1 MNKLFIVLISGL
13 LLVSCTQ
20 NSVVSESIR
29 ANAATYKTYETGTKN
44 LGDDWIES
52 TAQVEITNITP
63 EEAKEEAIKKACGNA
78 LEYYTG
84 VYLKER
90 KIYIIGEDTE
100 NVTRDDYIHITDQTT
115 QGIILEKK
123 VVGEQIITI
132 DNAIFSKVTVRVKI
146 GQQKGERDPYF
157 SLDATLNK
165 EHFQE
170 YETLE
175 ICCVPSKDCYI
186 TILNICSN
194 DTVYVL
200 FPNQYRE
207 DNFVKAGDTFE
218 MPNEQDRNIGL
229 SLPVE
234 LLPGKITDSEII
246 KIIATKE
253 KLNLVEFKNDM
264 IYGTFS
270 ASLNKLMQRLITI
283 PQDQIVEYDLVYF
296 VHK

>member
-1 MNKLFIVLISGL
+1 MKKIITLILLTVCILSCANNKQVEEKTNIKNINQLIQQQD
-13 LLVSCTQ
+13 T
-20 NSVVSESIR
+20 R
-29 ANAATYKTYETGTKN
+29 D
-44 LGDDWIES
+44 LGNGWIES
-52 TAQVEITNITP
+52 TAQVQITNITP
-63 EEAKEEAIKKACGNA
+63 EKAREQAILLACENA

-84 VYLKER
+84 VDVKGR

-100 NVTRDDYIHITDQTT
+100 KVTRDDYIHITDQTM
-115 QGIILEKK
+115 QGIILDRKVISEK
-123 VVGEQIITI
+123 IITI
-132 DNAIFSKVTVRVKI
+132 DNAIFSRVTVHVKI
-146 GQQKGERDPYF
+146 GKQKGEKDPYF
-157 SLDATLNK
+157 SLDASLNK

-175 ICCVPSKDCYI
+175 ISCIPSKDCYV

-200 FPNQYRE
+200 FPNKYRE
-207 DNFVKAGDTFE
+207 DNLVKAGNTFE
-218 MPNEQDRNIGL
+218 MPSVQDRNIGL
-229 SLPVE
+229 SLPVK

-253 KLNLVEFKNDM
+253 HLNLVEFKNDM
-264 IYGTFS
+264 IYGTCM
-270 ASLNKLMQRLITI
+270 ATLTKLMQRLITI

>member
-1 MNKLFIVLISGL
+1 MKKIIFLLISVL
-13 LLVSCTQ
+13 LISSCAQ
-20 NSVVSESIR
+20 NIQFTESTR
-29 ANAATYKTYETGTKN
+29 KNALTVETYEPGTKN
-44 LGDDWIES
+44 LGDDWIEA
-52 TAQVEITNITP
+52 TTQVGITNITP
-63 EEAKEEAIKKACGNA
+63 EEAREEAIKKACENA

-84 VYLKER
+84 VDVKGR
-90 KIYIIGEDTE
+90 KLYIIGEDAE
-100 NVTRDDYIHITDQTT
+100 KVTRDDYIHITDQTT
-115 QGIILEKK
+115 QGIILDKK
-123 VVGEQIITI
+123 IISEPVITI
-132 DNAIFSKVTVRVKI
+132 GNAIFSRVTVHVKI
-146 GQQKGERDPYF
+146 GQQKGKKDPYF
-157 SLDATLNK
+157 SLDASLNK
-165 EHFQE
+165 VHFQE

-175 ICCVPSKDCYI
+175 ISCVPSKDCYF

-207 DNFVKAGDTFE
+207 DNFVRAGDTFE

-229 SLPVE
+229 SLPVK

-253 KLNLVEFKNDM
+253 KLNLVEFKKDM
-264 IYGTFS
+264 IYGTYS
-270 ASLNKLMQRLITI
+270 ASFYKLMQRLITI

>member
-1 MNKLFIVLISGL
+1 MKKIFLVIFVLLIF
-13 LLVSCTQ
+13 SCVQ
-20 NSVVSESIR
+20 NSKLTESTRI
-29 ANAATYKTYETGTKN
+29 NAVTYETYEPGTKN

-52 TAQVEITNITP
+52 TAQVGITNITP
-63 EEAKEEAIKKACGNA
+63 EEAREQAILLACENA

-84 VYLKER
+84 VDVKGR

-100 NVTRDDYIHITDQTT
+100 KVTRDDYIHITDQTM
-115 QGIILEKK
+115 QGIILDRK
-123 VVGEQIITI
+123 VVSEKIITI
-132 DNAIFSKVTVRVKI
+132 DNAIFSRVTVHVKI
-146 GQQKGERDPYF
+146 GQQKGEKDPYF
-157 SLDATLNK
+157 SLDASLNK

-175 ICCVPSKDCYI
+175 ISCIPSKDCYV

-200 FPNQYRE
+200 FPNKYRE
-207 DNFVKAGDTFE
+207 DNLVKAGDTFE
-218 MPNEQDRNIGL
+218 MPSEQDRNIGL
-229 SLPVE
+229 SLPVK

-253 KLNLVEFKNDM
+253 NLNLVEFKNDM
-264 IYGTFS
+264 IYGTCM
-270 ASLNKLMQRLITI
+270 ATLTKLMQRLITI
-283 PQDQIVEYDLVYF
+283 PQNQIVEYDLVYF

>member
-1 MNKLFIVLISGL
+1 MYKLWIVLIYVL
-13 LLVSCTQ
+13 LLVSCSQ
-20 NSVVSESIR
+20 NKQFTESTRI
-29 ANAATYKTYETGTKN
+29 NALTDGIYEPGTKN
-44 LGDDWIES
+44 LGDEWVES
-52 TAQVEITNITP
+52 TAQVGITNITP
-63 EEAKEEAIKKACGNA
+63 EEAREEAIKKACENA

-84 VYLKER
+84 VDVKGR
-90 KIYIIGEDTE
+90 KLYIIGEDAE
-100 NVTRDDYIHITDQTT
+100 KVTRDDYIHITNQTT
-115 QGIILEKK
+115 QGIILDKK
-123 VVGEQIITI
+123 VIHKQKLTI
-132 DNAIFSKVTVRVKI
+132 NNAFFYRVTVNVKI
-146 GQQKGERDPYF
+146 GQQKGKKDPYF
-157 SLDATLNK
+157 SLDASLNK
-165 EHFQE
+165 VHFQE

-175 ICCVPSKDCYI
+175 IFCVPSKDCYF

-207 DNFVKAGDTFE
+207 DNFVRAGDTFE

-264 IYGTFS
+264 IYGTYS
-270 ASLNKLMQRLITI
+270 ASLFKLMQRLVTI

>member
-1 MNKLFIVLISGL
+1 MKKIFLVIFVLLIF
-13 LLVSCTQ
+13 SCVQ
-20 NSVVSESIR
+20 NSKLTESTRI
-29 ANAATYKTYETGTKN
+29 NAVTYETYEPGTKN

-52 TAQVEITNITP
+52 TAQVGRTNITP
-63 EEAKEEAIKKACGNA
+63 EQAMEQAIKKACENA

-84 VYLKER
+84 VDVKGR

-100 NVTRDDYIHITDQTT
+100 KVTRDDYIHITDQTM
-115 QGIILEKK
+115 QGIILDRK
-123 VVGEQIITI
+123 VISEQIITI
-132 DNAIFSKVTVRVKI
+132 DNAIFSRVTVHVKI
-146 GQQKGERDPYF
+146 GQQKGEKDPYF
-157 SLDATLNK
+157 SLDASLNK

-175 ICCVPSKDCYI
+175 ISCIPSKDCYV

-200 FPNQYRE
+200 FPNKYRE
-207 DNFVKAGDTFE
+207 DNLVKAGDTFE
-218 MPNEQDRNIGL
+218 MPSEQDRNIGL
-229 SLPVE
+229 SLPVK

-253 KLNLVEFKNDM
+253 HLNLVEFKNDM
-264 IYGTFS
+264 IYGTCM
-270 ASLNKLMQRLITI
+270 ATLTKLMQRLITI

>member
-1 MNKLFIVLISGL
+1 
-13 LLVSCTQ
+13 C
-20 NSVVSESIR
+20 E
-29 ANAATYKTYETGTKN
+29 
-44 LGDDWIES
+44 
-52 TAQVEITNITP
+52 
-63 EEAKEEAIKKACGNA
+63 NA

-84 VYLKER
+84 VDVKGR

-100 NVTRDDYIHITDQTT
+100 KVTRDDYIHITNQTT
-115 QGIILEKK
+115 QGIILDRK
-123 VVGEQIITI
+123 VVSEQIITI
-132 DNAIFSKVTVRVKI
+132 DNAIFSWVTVHVKI
-146 GQQKGERDPYF
+146 VQQKGEKDPYF
-157 SLDATLNK
+157 SLDASLNK
-165 EHFQE
+165 VHFQE
-170 YETLE
+170 FETLE
-175 ICCVPSKDCYI
+175 IFCVPSKDCFI

-200 FPNQYRE
+200 FPNKYRE
-207 DNFVKAGDTFE
+207 DNLVKAGETFE

-229 SLPVE
+229 SLPVK

-253 KLNLVEFKNDM
+253 NLNLVEFKNDM
-264 IYGTFS
+264 VYGTYS